1 MSRQLWDESNDRFVS
16 TEVSS
21 SASFLFD
28 FSFWSNDRQPLPY
41 LDICRSQQEV
51 CLSVEKTSDFSQQ
64 QIFLPDECK
73 FSPSIIL
80 HALQSKSFLF
90 SNTLSFFPNIYIF
103 FDQYFEIEKFFFW
116 MSNRIF
122 SFSKCICTLLYV
134 SRYRIINAFDSR
146 KKASRAL
153 RWVRSILLRLSHD
166 STSLYGHRINCR
178 LTLFNN
184 HTFAPS
190 FPRLVSNYSY
200 RALRPF
206 VLFTFE
212 SESNDRWNNP
222 RNLILNMLFLS
233 RIDSYHSPRNF
244 ISTRIILFITFR
256 EERINRFDEVC

>member
-1 MSRQLWDESNDRFVS
+1 MQILPFDY
-16 TEVSS
+16 S
-21 SASFLFD
+21 SAF
-28 FSFWSNDRQPLPY
+28 
-41 LDICRSQQEV
+41 V
-51 CLSVEKTSDFSQQ
+51 
-64 QIFLPDECK
+64 
-73 FSPSIIL
+73 

-90 SNTLSFFPNIYIF
+90 SNTLSFFQIYIYF
-103 FDQYFEIEKFFFW
+103 FYQYFEIEKFFFW

-122 SFSKCICTLLYV
+122 SFSKCICTLLYDI

-200 RALRPF
+200 RALRPI
-206 VLFTFE
+206 VLFTFQ
-212 SESNDRWNNP
+212 RK
-222 RNLILNMLFLS
+222 
-233 RIDSYHSPRNF
+233 
-244 ISTRIILFITFR
+244 
-256 EERINRFDEVC
+256 

>member
-1 MSRQLWDESNDRFVS
+1 MQILLFDYSSRSPIEIFSIFQY
-16 TEVSS
+16 
-21 SASFLFD
+21 SFL
-28 FSFWSNDRQPLPY
+28 
-41 LDICRSQQEV
+41 
-51 CLSVEKTSDFSQQ
+51 
-64 QIFLPDECK
+64 
-73 FSPSIIL
+73 
-80 HALQSKSFLF
+80 
-90 SNTLSFFPNIYIF
+90 FPNIYIF

-122 SFSKCICTLLYV
+122 SFSKCICTLLYDI

-200 RALRPF
+200 RALRPI

-233 RIDSYHSPRNF
+233 RIDTYHSPRNF

-256 EERINRFDEVC
+256 EERINRFDEVCWLNERQP

>member
-80 HALQSKSFLF
+80 QPSF
-90 SNTLSFFPNIYIF
+90 TLSNRNLFYFPILFPFSKYIYFFY
-103 FDQYFEIEKFFFW
+103 QYFEIEKFFFW

-122 SFSKCICTLLYV
+122 SFSKCICTLLYDI

-200 RALRPF
+200 RALRPI
-206 VLFTFE
+206 VLFTFQ
-212 SESNDRWNNP
+212 RK
-222 RNLILNMLFLS
+222 
-233 RIDSYHSPRNF
+233 
-244 ISTRIILFITFR
+244 
-256 EERINRFDEVC
+256 